1 MNRCQRLSQYGR
13 RCKRKA
19 KWFVTMC
26 QPSEMYDTEPNW
38 CILAVCNRHAGTK
51 TYKITTKDMPLEN
64 TEEAKKEE
72 EAGRE

>member
-1 MNRCQRLSQYGR
+1 
-13 RCKRKA
+13 
-19 KWFVTMC
+19 MC